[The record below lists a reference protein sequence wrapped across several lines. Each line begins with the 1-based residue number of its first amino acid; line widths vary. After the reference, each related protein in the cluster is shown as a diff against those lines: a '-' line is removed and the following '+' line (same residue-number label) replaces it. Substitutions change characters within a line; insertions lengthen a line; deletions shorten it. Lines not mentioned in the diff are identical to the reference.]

1 MKSNKLLVISIPLL
15 LAFAFSNCTKD
26 NNTAS
31 TTSDAL
37 IRNNWNVNYYF
48 NSQDLTSNY
57 NGYQILFSNTG
68 LLVAQKN
75 NQPITGSWNTT
86 MDSKNNEQVNLNFTT
101 SDANLLQLNHD
112 WTITNKTSTT
122 IEFESSENSSP
133 LETLRISKQ

>member
-1 MKSNKLLVISIPLL
+1 MKSNKLLFLSILL
-15 LAFAFSNCTKD
+15 LITFSFSNCTKD

-37 IRNNWNVNYYF
+37 IRSNWNVNYYF
-48 NSQDLTSNY
+48 NNQDLTSNY

-75 NQPITGSWNTT
+75 NQTITGNWSNTV
-86 MDSKNNEQVNLNFTT
+86 DGNNNEQINLNFST
-101 SDANLLQLNHD
+101 SDANLIELNRQ
-112 WTITNKTSTT
+112 WTVTSKTSST

-133 LETLRISKQ
+133 LETLRIIKQ